1 MNTMAKKKIKLD
13 LSGGWRDVLEQA
25 IDVNDVYAI
34 ESDLED
40 ETAME
45 ITDRNCDIFSTL
57 IHNIRED
64 DTILFS
70 PSEIRILFGI
80 LMEDFVHMQ
89 NDLRETYEILSE
101 SIDVIKSYKELV
113 EEIIDEYGLDIDED

>member
-1 MNTMAKKKIKLD
+1 MAKKKIKLD

-80 LMEDFVHMQ
+80 LMEDFVHLQ

-113 EEIIDEYGLDIDED
+113 EENIDEYGLDIDED

>member
-1 MNTMAKKKIKLD
+1 MAKKKIKLD

-40 ETAME
+40 ETALE
-45 ITDRNCDIFSTL
+45 ITDRNFIIFSKL
-57 IHNIRED
+57 IHYIRED

-113 EEIIDEYGLDIDED
+113 EEIIDEYGLDVDED

>member
-1 MNTMAKKKIKLD
+1 MAKKKIKLD

-40 ETAME
+40 ETALE
-45 ITDRNCDIFSTL
+45 ITDRNFIIFSKL
-57 IHNIRED
+57 IRYIRED

-80 LMEDFVHMQ
+80 LMEDFVHLQ
-89 NDLRETYEILSE
+89 NDLRETREILSE
-101 SIDVIKSYKELV
+101 SIDVVKSYKELV
-113 EEIIDEYGLDIDED
+113 EEIIDEYGLDIDEG

>member
-1 MNTMAKKKIKLD
+1 MAKKKIKLD

-89 NDLRETYEILSE
+89 NDLIILLQFE
-101 SIDVIKSYKELV
+101 KFGVIQYSN
-113 EEIIDEYGLDIDED
+113 

>member
-1 MNTMAKKKIKLD
+1 MAKKKIKLD

-45 ITDRNCDIFSTL
+45 ITDRNFIVFSKL
-57 IHNIRED
+57 IHYIRED
-64 DTILFS
+64 YTILFS
-70 PSEIRILFGI
+70 PSEIRVLLGI
-80 LMEDFVHMQ
+80 LMEDFVHLQ
-89 NDLRETYEILSE
+89 NDLRETREILSE
-101 SIDVIKSYKELV
+101 SIDVVKSYKELV
-113 EEIIDEYGLDIDED
+113 EEIIDEYGLDIGMD

>member
-1 MNTMAKKKIKLD
+1 MAKKKIKLD

-80 LMEDFVHMQ
+80 LMEDFVHLQ
-89 NDLRETYEILSE
+89 NDLRETREILSE
-101 SIDVIKSYKELV
+101 SIDVVKSYKELV
-113 EEIIDEYGLDIDED
+113 EEIIDEYGLDLDED

>member
-1 MNTMAKKKIKLD
+1 MATKKIKLD

-34 ESDLED
+34 ESNLED
-40 ETAME
+40 ETALE

-80 LMEDFVHMQ
+80 LMEDFVHLQ
-89 NDLRETYEILSE
+89 NDLRETYGILSE

-113 EEIIDEYGLDIDED
+113 EEIIDVYGLDLDED

>member
-1 MNTMAKKKIKLD
+1 MAKKKIKLD
-13 LSGGWRDVLEQA
+13 LSGGWRDVLEQV

-40 ETAME
+40 ETALE
-45 ITDRNCDIFSTL
+45 ITDRNFDIFSTL

-80 LMEDFVHMQ
+80 LMEDFVHLQ
-89 NDLRETYEILSE
+89 NDLRETYGILSE

>member
-1 MNTMAKKKIKLD
+1 MAKKKIKLD

-40 ETAME
+40 ETALE
-45 ITDRNCDIFSTL
+45 ITDRNFIIFSKL
-57 IHNIRED
+57 IHYIRED

-70 PSEIRILFGI
+70 PSEIRILQFRSHIKLHKLCKGPQKRKGQLFG
-80 LMEDFVHMQ
+80 
-89 NDLRETYEILSE
+89 Y
-101 SIDVIKSYKELV
+101 
-113 EEIIDEYGLDIDED
+113 

>member
-1 MNTMAKKKIKLD
+1 MAKKKIKLD

-45 ITDRNCDIFSTL
+45 ITDRNFIVFSKL
-57 IHNIRED
+57 IHYIRED

-80 LMEDFVHMQ
+80 LMEDFVHLQ
-89 NDLRETYEILSE
+89 NDLRETREILSE
-101 SIDVIKSYKELV
+101 SIDVVKSYKELV
-113 EEIIDEYGLDIDED
+113 EEIIDEYGLDIGMD

>member
-1 MNTMAKKKIKLD
+1 MAKKKIKLD

-80 LMEDFVHMQ
+80 LMEDFVHLQ
-89 NDLRETYEILSE
+89 NDLRETREIMSE

-113 EEIIDEYGLDIDED
+113 EEIVDEYGLDIDED

>member
-1 MNTMAKKKIKLD
+1 MAKKKIKLD

-25 IDVNDVYAI
+25 IDVNNVYAI

-40 ETAME
+40 ETALE
-45 ITDRNCDIFSTL
+45 ITDRNFIIFSKL
-57 IHNIRED
+57 IHYIRED

-89 NDLRETYEILSE
+89 NDLKETYEILSE

-113 EEIIDEYGLDIDED
+113 EEIIDEYGLDIDEG

>member
-1 MNTMAKKKIKLD
+1 MAKKKIKID

-80 LMEDFVHMQ
+80 LMEDFVHLQ

>member
-1 MNTMAKKKIKLD
+1 MAKKKIKLD

-40 ETAME
+40 ETALE
-45 ITDRNCDIFSTL
+45 ITDRNFIIFSKL
-57 IHNIRED
+57 IHYIRED

-89 NDLRETYEILSE
+89 NDLRETYGILSE

-113 EEIIDEYGLDIDED
+113 EEIIDEYGLDIDEG

>member
-1 MNTMAKKKIKLD
+1 MAKKKIKLD

-40 ETAME
+40 ETALE
-45 ITDRNCDIFSTL
+45 ITDRNFIIFSKL
-57 IHNIRED
+57 IHYIRED

-80 LMEDFVHMQ
+80 LIEDFVHLQ
-89 NDLRETYEILSE
+89 KDLRETYEIMSE

-113 EEIIDEYGLDIDED
+113 EEIIDEYGLEIDED

>member
-1 MNTMAKKKIKLD
+1 MAKKKIKLD
-13 LSGGWRDVLEQA
+13 LSGGWRDVIEQA

-40 ETAME
+40 ETALE
-45 ITDRNCDIFSTL
+45 ITDRNFIIFSKL
-57 IHNIRED
+57 IHYIRED

-113 EEIIDEYGLDIDED
+113 EEIIDEYGLDIDEG

>member
-1 MNTMAKKKIKLD
+1 MAKKKIKLD
-13 LSGGWRDVLEQA
+13 LSGGWRDVLEQV

-45 ITDRNCDIFSTL
+45 ITDRNFDIFSTL
-57 IHNIRED
+57 IHNIREN

-70 PSEIRILFGI
+70 PSEIRTLFGI
-80 LMEDFVHMQ
+80 LMEDFVHLQ
-89 NDLRETYEILSE
+89 NDLRETREIMSE

-113 EEIIDEYGLDIDED
+113 EEIIDEYGLDLDED

>member
-1 MNTMAKKKIKLD
+1 MAKKKIKLD

-40 ETAME
+40 DTALE

-80 LMEDFVHMQ
+80 LMEDFVHLQ

-113 EEIIDEYGLDIDED
+113 EEIIDEYGLEIDED

>member
-1 MNTMAKKKIKLD
+1 MAKKKIKLD

-40 ETAME
+40 ETALE
-45 ITDRNCDIFSTL
+45 ITDRNFIIFSKL
-57 IHNIRED
+57 IHYIRED

-80 LMEDFVHMQ
+80 LIEDFVHLQ
-89 NDLRETYEILSE
+89 NDLRETYKILSE

>member
-1 MNTMAKKKIKLD
+1 MAKKKIKLD

-40 ETAME
+40 ETALE
-45 ITDRNCDIFSTL
+45 ITDRNFIIFSKL
-57 IHNIRED
+57 IHYIRED

-89 NDLRETYEILSE
+89 NDLRETYEIMSE

-113 EEIIDEYGLDIDED
+113 EEIIDEYGLDIDEG

>member
-1 MNTMAKKKIKLD
+1 MAKKKIKLD

-40 ETAME
+40 ETALE
-45 ITDRNCDIFSTL
+45 ITDRNFIIFSKL
-57 IHNIRED
+57 IHYIRED

-80 LMEDFVHMQ
+80 LMEDFVHLQ
-89 NDLRETYEILSE
+89 NDLRETYEIMSE

-113 EEIIDEYGLDIDED
+113 EEIIDEYGLDIDEG

>member
-1 MNTMAKKKIKLD
+1 MAKKKIKLD

-34 ESDLED
+34 ESNLED
-40 ETAME
+40 ETALE

-80 LMEDFVHMQ
+80 LMEDFVHLQ
-89 NDLRETYEILSE
+89 NDLRETYGILSE

-113 EEIIDEYGLDIDED
+113 EEIVDEYGLDIDED

>member
-1 MNTMAKKKIKLD
+1 MAKKKIKLD

-40 ETAME
+40 ETALE
-45 ITDRNCDIFSTL
+45 ITDRNFIIFSKL
-57 IHNIRED
+57 IHYIRED

-113 EEIIDEYGLDIDED
+113 EEIIDEYGLDIDEG

>member
-1 MNTMAKKKIKLD
+1 MAKKKIKLD
-13 LSGGWRDVLEQA
+13 LSGGWRAVLEQA

-40 ETAME
+40 ETALE
-45 ITDRNCDIFSTL
+45 ITDRNFIIFSKL
-57 IHNIRED
+57 IHYIRED

-80 LMEDFVHMQ
+80 LIEDFVHLQ

>member
-1 MNTMAKKKIKLD
+1 MAKKKIKID

-89 NDLRETYEILSE
+89 NDLKETYEILSE

-113 EEIIDEYGLDIDED
+113 EEIIDEYGLDIDEG

>member
-1 MNTMAKKKIKLD
+1 MAKKKIKLD

-80 LMEDFVHMQ
+80 LMEDFVHLQ
-89 NDLRETYEILSE
+89 NDLRETREILSE
-101 SIDVIKSYKELV
+101 SIDVVKSYKELV
-113 EEIIDEYGLDIDED
+113 EEIIDEYGLDIDGD

>member
-1 MNTMAKKKIKLD
+1 MAKKKIKLD

-40 ETAME
+40 ETALE
-45 ITDRNCDIFSTL
+45 ITDRNFIIFSKL
-57 IHNIRED
+57 IHYIRED

-80 LMEDFVHMQ
+80 LMEDFVHLQ

-101 SIDVIKSYKELV
+101 GIDVIKSYKELV
-113 EEIIDEYGLDIDED
+113 EEIIDEYGLEIDED

>member
-1 MNTMAKKKIKLD
+1 MAKKKIKLD

-40 ETAME
+40 ETALE
-45 ITDRNCDIFSTL
+45 ITDRNFIIFSKL
-57 IHNIRED
+57 IHYIRED

-80 LMEDFVHMQ
+80 LIEDFVHLQ
-89 NDLRETYEILSE
+89 NDLRETYEIMSE

-113 EEIIDEYGLDIDED
+113 EEIIDEYGLDIDEG

>member
-1 MNTMAKKKIKLD
+1 
-13 LSGGWRDVLEQA
+13 
-25 IDVNDVYAI
+25 
-34 ESDLED
+34 
-40 ETAME
+40 ME
-45 ITDRNCDIFSTL
+45 ITDRNYDIFSTL

-70 PSEIRILFGI
+70 ASEIRILFGI

-89 NDLRETYEILSE
+89 NDLKETYEILSE

-113 EEIIDEYGLDIDED
+113 EEIIDEYGLDIDEG

>member
-1 MNTMAKKKIKLD
+1 MAKKKIKLD

-40 ETAME
+40 ETALE
-45 ITDRNCDIFSTL
+45 ITDRNFIIFSKL
-57 IHNIRED
+57 IHYIRED

-80 LMEDFVHMQ
+80 LMEDFVHLQ
-89 NDLRETYEILSE
+89 NDLRETYEIMSE

-113 EEIIDEYGLDIDED
+113 EEIIDEYGLEIDED

>member
-1 MNTMAKKKIKLD
+1 MAKKKIKLD

-45 ITDRNCDIFSTL
+45 ITDRNFIIFSKL
-57 IHNIRED
+57 IHYIRED

-80 LMEDFVHMQ
+80 LIEDFVHLQ
-89 NDLRETYEILSE
+89 NDLRETREILSE
-101 SIDVIKSYKELV
+101 SINVVKSYKELV

>member
-1 MNTMAKKKIKLD
+1 MAKKKIKLD

-40 ETAME
+40 ETALE
-45 ITDRNCDIFSTL
+45 ITDRNFIIFSKL
-57 IHNIRED
+57 IHYIRED

-89 NDLRETYEILSE
+89 NDLKETYEILSE

-113 EEIIDEYGLDIDED
+113 EEIIDEYGLDIDEG

>member
-1 MNTMAKKKIKLD
+1 MAKKKIKLD

-40 ETAME
+40 ETALE
-45 ITDRNCDIFSTL
+45 ITDRNFIIFSKL
-57 IHNIRED
+57 IHYIRED

-80 LMEDFVHMQ
+80 LIEDFVHLQ
-89 NDLRETYEILSE
+89 NDLRETYEIMSE

>member
-1 MNTMAKKKIKLD
+1 MAKKKIKLD

-45 ITDRNCDIFSTL
+45 ITDRNFIVFSKL
-57 IHNIRED
+57 IHYIRED

-70 PSEIRILFGI
+70 PSEIRVLLGI
-80 LMEDFVHMQ
+80 LMEDFVHLQ
-89 NDLRETYEILSE
+89 NDLRETREILSE
-101 SIDVIKSYKELV
+101 SIDVVKSYKELV

>member
-1 MNTMAKKKIKLD
+1 MAKKKIKLD
-13 LSGGWRDVLEQA
+13 LSGAWRDVLEQA

-40 ETAME
+40 ETALE

-80 LMEDFVHMQ
+80 LMEDFVHLQ
-89 NDLRETYEILSE
+89 NDLRETYGILSE

-113 EEIIDEYGLDIDED
+113 EEIIDEYGLDLDED

>member
-1 MNTMAKKKIKLD
+1 MAKKKIKLD

-45 ITDRNCDIFSTL
+45 ITDRNFIIFSKL
-57 IHNIRED
+57 IHYIRED

-113 EEIIDEYGLDIDED
+113 EEIIDEYGLEIDED

>member
-1 MNTMAKKKIKLD
+1 MAKKKIKID

-45 ITDRNCDIFSTL
+45 ITDRNFIVFSKL
-57 IHNIRED
+57 IHYIRED

-70 PSEIRILFGI
+70 PSEIRVLLGI
-80 LMEDFVHMQ
+80 LMEDFVHLQ
-89 NDLRETYEILSE
+89 NDLRETREILSE
-101 SIDVIKSYKELV
+101 SIDVVKSYKELV

>member
-1 MNTMAKKKIKLD
+1 MAKKKIKID

-40 ETAME
+40 ETALE
-45 ITDRNCDIFSTL
+45 ITDRNFIIFSKL
-57 IHNIRED
+57 IHSIRED

-89 NDLRETYEILSE
+89 NDLRETREIMSE

>member
-1 MNTMAKKKIKLD
+1 MAKKKIKLD

-40 ETAME
+40 ETALE
-45 ITDRNCDIFSTL
+45 ITDRNFIIFSKL
-57 IHNIRED
+57 IHYIRED

-80 LMEDFVHMQ
+80 LMENFVHLQ
-89 NDLRETYEILSE
+89 NDLRKTYEILSE

>member
-1 MNTMAKKKIKLD
+1 MAKKKIKLD

-40 ETAME
+40 ETALE
-45 ITDRNCDIFSTL
+45 ITDRNFIIFSNL
-57 IHNIRED
+57 IHYIRED

-80 LMEDFVHMQ
+80 LIEDFVHLQ

-113 EEIIDEYGLDIDED
+113 EEIIDEYGLEIDED